1 MTNQDIMDM
10 VPQSTS
16 FTSASTST
24 TAEEDSFPEQ
34 TQAVSGFT
42 NHSTP
47 ATIGDF

>member
-34 TQAVSGFT
+34 THRQFQNSQIIL
-42 NHSTP
+42 HQQ
-47 ATIGDF
+47 